1 MGFDEISDLESDPPV
16 IRRRARFA
24 EIARLAGVG
33 TATVDRV
40 LNNRAHV
47 RAETRQR
54 VMQAKHAIET
64 GADIQRQARPWRL
77 KVFLPEEAGPSTEFL
92 ANCFQKVNTGGRA
105 TIECVFSTKL
115 EPAVLARRLRACA
128 GQGID
133 AVGFQALDDP
143 RVRSAVEELAGLN
156 IPCMPIVSGMVSP
169 HLTRFVGV
177 DNMSA
182 GKTAG
187 FLMGR
192 MTRQAGPVAIISGG
206 ELYRVHT
213 DREMG
218 FRAALRKGFPHL
230 EVVGTFSGHDDN
242 ALNHDTVADI
252 LRKHPDLVGIYNVGG
267 GITGIVQAL
276 KERQLTGE
284 VIFIGHNLTPT
295 TSNYLLEGSMDVVV
309 HQNMRR
315 VAEQSVQALIAL
327 LENRD
332 YEMEMIPVEVIT
344 RENIQGATFG

>member
-1 MGFDEISDLESDPPV
+1 MDFDEKNAPSTVSPPV
-16 IRRRARFA
+16 LRRARFS

-40 LNNRAHV
+40 LNNRPNV

-54 VMQAKHAIET
+54 VLQAKHAIET
-64 GADIQRQARPWRL
+64 GADLNHQVRPWRL

-92 ANCFQKVNTGGRA
+92 ADCFQNVNTGGRA
-105 TIECVFSTKL
+105 IIECVFSTKL
-115 EPAVLARRLRACA
+115 EPTVLARRLRACA

-143 RVRSAVEELAGLN
+143 RVRSAIEELAGFN
-156 IPCMPIVSGMVSP
+156 IPCVPIVSGMVSQ
-169 HLTRFVGV
+169 HLTGFIGI

-192 MTRQAGPVAIISGG
+192 MVRQAGPVAIISGG

-218 FRAALRKGFPHL
+218 FRAVLRKDFRHL
-230 EVVGTFSGHDDN
+230 EVVGTFTGHDDN
-242 ALNHDTVADI
+242 EGNRETVADI
-252 LRKHPDLVGIYNVGG
+252 LRRHPDLVGIYNVGG
-267 GITGIVQAL
+267 AITGIVEAL
-276 KERQLTGE
+276 KDQQLDGE
-284 VIFIGHNLTPT
+284 VMFIGHNLTPT
-295 TSNYLLEGSMDVVV
+295 TSTYLLDGSMDVVV

-315 VAEQSVQALIAL
+315 VAEQTVQTLIAR
-327 LENRD
+327 LENRS

-344 RENIQGATFG
+344 RENILGATFG

>member
-1 MGFDEISDLESDPPV
+1 M
-16 IRRRARFA
+16 
-24 EIARLAGVG
+24 G

-40 LNNRAHV
+40 LNNRPHV

-54 VMQAKHAIET
+54 VLQAKHAIET
-64 GADIQRQARPWRL
+64 GADLSRQTRPWRL
-77 KVFLPEEAGPSTEFL
+77 RVFLPEEAGPSTKFL
-92 ANCFQKVNTGGRA
+92 ADCFQNVDTGGRA
-105 TIECVFSTKL
+105 IVECLFSTKL

-143 RVRSAVEELAGLN
+143 RVRSAIEELAGLN
-156 IPCMPIVSGMVSP
+156 IPCVPIVSGMVSP
-169 HLTRFVGV
+169 HLVDFIGI

-192 MTRQAGPVAIISGG
+192 MTRHSGPVAIILGG

-218 FRAALRKGFPHL
+218 FRAALRRGFPHL
-230 EVVGTFSGHDDN
+230 EVVGTFTGHDDN
-242 ALNHDTVADI
+242 EGNREVVGEI
-252 LRKHPDLVGIYNVGG
+252 LSHHPDLVGIYNVGG
-267 GITGIVQAL
+267 GVTGITQAL
-276 KERQLTGE
+276 KEKQLTGE
-284 VIFIGHNLTPT
+284 VMFIGHNLTPK
-295 TSNYLLEGSMDVVV
+295 TSSYLLEGSMDVVV

-315 VAEQSVQALIAL
+315 VAEQAVQTLIAR
-327 LENRD
+327 LENRH
-332 YEMEMIPVEVIT
+332 YKTEMIPIEIIT
-344 RENIQGATFG
+344 RENILGATFG